1 MKSLLSVVL
10 LALTVACG
18 SARRPGTTNI
28 DRDLLTRAELATRAS
43 DNMHQVISSLR
54 RNWLITPMGA
64 AGIGNTPATKPV
76 TVWVDGSELG
86 GAEMLRAMSSASVES
101 ARYYSMT
108 EAQSKFGFRVE
119 SPVIEIIS
127 RKPDSN

>member
-1 MKSLLSVVL
+1 MKNIVLGAVML
-10 LALTVACG
+10 LALGCG
-18 SARRPGTTNI
+18 STRRPVGNL

-43 DNMHQVISSLR
+43 DNMHQVVSALR

-64 AGIGNTPATKPV
+64 AGIGNTAATKPV
-76 TVWVDGSELG
+76 VIFIDGSELG
-86 GAEMLRAMSSASVES
+86 GAEMLRSMSSSSVES

-119 SPVIEIIS
+119 SPVIELIS
-127 RKPDSN
+127 RKPQ